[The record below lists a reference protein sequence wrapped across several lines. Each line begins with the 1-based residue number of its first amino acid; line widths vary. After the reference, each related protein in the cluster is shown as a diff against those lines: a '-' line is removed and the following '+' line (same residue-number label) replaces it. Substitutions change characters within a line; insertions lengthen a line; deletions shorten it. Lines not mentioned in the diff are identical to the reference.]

1 MEKLDFNTSTFKSWD
16 DIDIKVDKEILK
28 NIDIDVVGKLKTVNA
43 ILVLKEN
50 YIVFEKY
57 YNDHNKNDLH
67 PVMSITKSIISILI
81 GIAID
86 KGYIKDVNE
95 KILDFFPEYKSRD
108 IDCLIRRVTIK
119 DLLTMTSGIL
129 WQNRGMKEPLLDRMK
144 RSKDWTE
151 FILTLPIEPNLV
163 DRFLYNSSS
172 SHLLSII
179 ISKSTNMSAKEF
191 SKKYLFSHLG
201 IEDIKWETD
210 PQGNSIGGYGLS
222 LKPRDMA
229 KIGQLYLNNGIWNN
243 DNVLSGNWIKTST
256 TPYSNGN
263 DIGKYGY
270 HWWISKDSRRHIYF
284 ALGYGGQYII
294 NVPQKNT
301 SVVIVSH
308 ANRGQWNSPK
318 YLLDKYIL
326 PSIK

>member
-151 FILTLPIEPNLV
+151 FILTLPIESNLV

-256 TPYSNGN
+256 IPYSNGN

-308 ANRGQWNSPK
+308 VNRGRWNSPK

-326 PSIK
+326 PSIE